1 MIAGHGRLA
10 AAKSLGFAEVPVMR
24 LSGMSK
30 AQRRAYVIADN
41 RLAETAGW
49 DEDLLRLEI
58 GSLIEMDLEFEIEA
72 IGFETG
78 EIDVI
83 LAGAGRAGKRA

>member
-1 MIAGHGRLA
+1 
-10 AAKSLGFAEVPVMR
+10 MR

-58 GSLIEMDLEFEIEA
+58 GSL
-72 IGFETG
+72 
-78 EIDVI
+78 
-83 LAGAGRAGKRA
+83 RRCRPNRKRCLSLPKGQQFVFSAMSGSWDGIASSAAMRSMRRPMPPC